1 MKNFKHSQQ
10 TKKRISQKRK
20 QYIKQ
25 HPESFAWRRADK
37 FKSKP
42 CEDLKQF
49 LIDNNIHFYPQYQ
62 NYQLFN
68 HRFAIDIAFPNQ
80 KIAIEVNGTQHYN
93 RDGTLTPYF
102 QQRHDILQKAGWRVQ
117 QIPYNKTYNQEVR
130 QSLLKLIKDNVD
142 FTYDYSQQIKQ
153 FLRQKQLQH
162 ICPIC
167 GGEKKD
173 KRSKTCK
180 KCVKRQCKNIPSKQ
194 QILKDIQQLQS
205 IAAIGRKYNKT
216 DNAVKRWMKKYNI
229 PCTIKDIKNNIVY
242 QYQGQKYL
250 LSQLAKKFNIN
261 LYTLRLRIHKGYSIK
276 EAIQY
281 QKPRTFQITKQQLQQ
296 DLNSG
301 LTKSDI
307 ARKYNKSFAWVRRW
321 CNKFNL

>member
-1 MKNFKHSQQ
+1 MDIFTKIYLSIINEEYQQKTQWYCQTCNQYFRTLNELREHKKVHPHKCKFCGEEFDNQKILSAHIPRCKLNPNFEKNRQTVRLANKNKNFHHSEQ
-10 TKKRISQKRK
+10 TKQKISQIRK

-25 HPESFAWRRADK
+25 HPESFAWRNADK

-42 CEDLKQF
+42 CENLKQF
-49 LIDNNIHFYPQYQ
+49 LKNNGINFYQEYKNVQ
-62 NYQLFN
+62 EFNGRNY
-68 HRFAIDIAFPNQ
+68 AIDIAFPNQ

-117 QIPYNKTYNQEVR
+117 QIPYNKAYKQEVR

-180 KCVKRQCKNIPSKQ
+180 KCMYK
-194 QILKDIQQLQS
+194 LK
-205 IAAIGRKYNKT
+205 T
-216 DNAVKRWMKKYNI
+216 
-229 PCTIKDIKNNIVY
+229 T
-242 QYQGQKYL
+242 
-250 LSQLAKKFNIN
+250 
-261 LYTLRLRIHKGYSIK
+261 
-276 EAIQY
+276 E
-281 QKPRTFQITKQQLQQ
+281 
-296 DLNSG
+296 
-301 LTKSDI
+301 
-307 ARKYNKSFAWVRRW
+307 
-321 CNKFNL
+321 

>member
-1 MKNFKHSQQ
+1 MDIFTKTYLSIINEEQQKTPWYCQTCDQYFRTSKELNEHKKVHPHICKYCGEEFKTGQKLGCHISRCNLNPNFEKNRQALKLANKNKNFHHSEQ
-10 TKKRISQKRK
+10 TKQKISQIRK

-49 LIDNNIHFYPQYQ
+49 FKNNGINFYQEYKNIQ
-62 NYQLFN
+62 EFAGKNY
-68 HRFAIDIAFPNQ
+68 AIDIAFPNQ

-102 QQRHDILQKAGWRVQ
+102 QQRHDILQKAGWKVQ
-117 QIPYNKTYNQEVR
+117 QIPYNKAYKQEVR

-173 KRSKTCK
+173 KYA
-180 KCVKRQCKNIPSKQ
+180 KCCNKCERQKRKQNIPSKQ
-194 QILKDIQQLQS
+194 QLQKDYEQLHNYS
-205 IAAIGRKYNKT
+205 AIGRKYNRSHT
-216 DNAVKRWMKKYNI
+216 VIRNWF
-229 PCTIKDIKNNIVY
+229 KNYHLI
-242 QYQGQKYL
+242 
-250 LSQLAKKFNIN
+250 
-261 LYTLRLRIHKGYSIK
+261 
-276 EAIQY
+276 
-281 QKPRTFQITKQQLQQ
+281 
-296 DLNSG
+296 
-301 LTKSDI
+301 
-307 ARKYNKSFAWVRRW
+307 
-321 CNKFNL
+321 